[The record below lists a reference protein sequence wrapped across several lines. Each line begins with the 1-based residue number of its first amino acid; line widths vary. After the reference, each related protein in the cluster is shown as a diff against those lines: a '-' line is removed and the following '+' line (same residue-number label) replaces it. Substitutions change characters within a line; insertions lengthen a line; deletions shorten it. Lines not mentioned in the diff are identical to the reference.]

1 MKDILIPH
9 NAFVKEHKKLIAI
22 LKKGSKKEQA
32 KEAKEQ
38 MKELLK
44 HMKK

>member
-1 MKDILIPH
+1 MKDILIPYGS
-9 NAFVKEHKKLIAI
+9 FVKEHKKLVKV
-22 LKKGSKKEQA
+22 LKTGTKKEQK
-32 KEAKEQ
+32 KEAKDQ